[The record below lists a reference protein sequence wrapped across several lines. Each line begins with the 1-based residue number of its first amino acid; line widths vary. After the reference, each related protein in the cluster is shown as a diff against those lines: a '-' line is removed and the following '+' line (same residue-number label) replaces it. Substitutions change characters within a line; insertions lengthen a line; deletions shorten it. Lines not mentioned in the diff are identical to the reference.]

1 MQNESQGQYSDFI
14 LLGHSTL
21 PELQFPLFF
30 IFLLIY
36 LLTITGNSLIITC
49 ICLDAQIQIPMYF
62 FLQNL
67 SFLDLS
73 CSCNIQ
79 PKMLLGIITGDGAI
93 SQIGC
98 FIQLYFFASLTVTEF
113 VLLTAMGYDR
123 YLAICKPL
131 HYPLLMNKKTCFLLV
146 IICWVVGFLD
156 PLAHTIA
163 ISQLPFCRTHL
174 INHFYC
180 DYSALL
186 KLSCVKTTLIESM
199 AILFS
204 SLVGFSTFSFTLTSY
219 ISIISTIIKIH
230 SATGRHKAF
239 STCTSHLT
247 VILLFYGTIMIMYIR
262 PISQYS
268 SSLGKSFSLL
278 YTVLIPMFNPL
289 IYTLRNNDV
298 KKSLQK
304 QLFNNVICKGIKMIH
319 SDTI

>member
-1 MQNESQGQYSDFI
+1 YCTGLLSVYCQYSDFI

-186 KLSCVKTTLIESM
+186 KLSCVKTTLIEIM
-199 AILFS
+199 TYLAGA
-204 SLVGFSTFSFTLTSY
+204 LVGMPAFSLTIASY
-219 ISIISTIIKIH
+219 VSIIAAIVKIN
-230 SATGRHKAF
+230 SSQSRQKAF
-239 STCTSHLT
+239 STCVSHLT
-247 VILLFYGTIMIMYIR
+247 VVFLFYSTVLITIMQ
-262 PISQYS
+262 PISNYS
-268 SSLGKSFSLL
+268 STHGKLVSLL
-278 YTVLIPMFNPL
+278 YTIFVPSINPF
-289 IYTLRNNDV
+289 IYTLRNQDV
-298 KKSLQK
+298 KRSFYKNLQHK
-304 QLFNNVICKGIKMIH
+304 I
-319 SDTI
+319 